1 MAGRDR
7 VMAKLVKVWFGLLIA
22 SGAMGVV
29 ADEQGRL
36 VAARSLDWRVINDNV
51 MGGRSLGDIARTG
64 EFLSFS
70 GSLNTNGGGFA
81 SIRVPARTVLEDEAA
96 GVRLRVRGDGR
107 TYASVAPQE
116 FADFILVAV
125 CQDGNGW
132 RWLCC
137 SSFWPNWRGR
147 RLNARTTAAQ
157 VAELGLRINDGI
169 DGAFALEVDWITT
182 EMCCGHERLL
192 LGYTYRSTEAVSND
206 VTVPNEI
213 FGLHHLRYCANC
225 ALNLKTVKL
234 AGSRLRQ
241 SDAGKEHLL
250 LAQLHRIFTITLTG
264 YGAVE
269 ARSERAPSVARD
281 LLRTGNG

>member
-51 MGGRSLGDIARTG
+51 MGGRSLGDITRAG

-107 TYASVAPQE
+107 DYTFRLRPKNSRISYWSQFATKDGEWLEVALP
-116 FADFILVAV
+116 FT
-125 CQDGNGW
+125 
-132 RWLCC
+132 
-137 SSFWPNWRGR
+137 SFWPNWRGR
-147 RLNARTTAAQ
+147 RLNAPVITAAQ
-157 VAELGLRINDGI
+157 VAELGLMINDGI
-169 DGAFALEVDWITT
+169 DDAFALEVDWITT
-182 EMCCGHERLL
+182 
-192 LGYTYRSTEAVSND
+192 Y
-206 VTVPNEI
+206 
-213 FGLHHLRYCANC
+213 
-225 ALNLKTVKL
+225 
-234 AGSRLRQ
+234 
-241 SDAGKEHLL
+241 
-250 LAQLHRIFTITLTG
+250 
-264 YGAVE
+264 
-269 ARSERAPSVARD
+269 
-281 LLRTGNG
+281 